1 MADLTAVQLLRNN
14 GAAWLK
20 TAGAVSQTMVY
31 NRRDEAIF
39 LLVENG
45 DAAVDCGIKVAA
57 SGQMAGG
64 TDLDVDVAFGEFAI
78 IGPLESSR
86 FKDPAT
92 GKVTFE
98 ILDTDDTV
106 YSGTVASVLV
116 TQVNLPLSL
125 TD

>member
-1 MADLTAVQLLRNN
+1 MADLVKVQLLRND
-14 GAAWLK
+14 GAVWLK
-20 TAGAVSQTMVY
+20 TAGAASQTMVY
-31 NRRDEAIF
+31 NRRDEAIT

-45 DAAVDCGIKVAA
+45 GGEDCGIKVAA
-57 SGQMAGG
+57 NGFGAGS
-64 TDLDVDVAFGEFAI
+64 TALDVDIADGEFAI

-98 ILDTDDTV
+98 ILDQDDTA

-116 TQVNLPLSL
+116 TQVNAPLSL
-125 TD
+125 VD